1 MKTLIILQQKKKIN
15 KMTYK
20 ELVNIFEESF
30 NDKLDF
36 KNWSKKKFINFV
48 KDFMNGKT
56 EYYKDDNFIKQYDDK
71 VKKYIRG

>member
-1 MKTLIILQQKKKIN
+1 
-15 KMTYK
+15 MTYK

-36 KNWSKKKFINFV
+36 KKWSKKKFINFV

>member
-1 MKTLIILQQKKKIN
+1 
-15 KMTYK
+15 MTYK

-30 NDKLDF
+30 NYRIDF
-36 KNWSKKKFINFV
+36 KTWRKKEFINFV

-56 EYYKDDNFIKQYDDK
+56 EYYKDDNFIKLYDDK

>member
-1 MKTLIILQQKKKIN
+1 
-15 KMTYK
+15 MTYK

-36 KNWSKKKFINFV
+36 KNCSKKKFINFV

>member
-1 MKTLIILQQKKKIN
+1 MTSKTGAI

-30 NDKLDF
+30 NYKLDF
-36 KNWSKKKFINFV
+36 KNCKKKEFINFV

-56 EYYKDDNFIKQYDDK
+56 EYYKDDNFIKLYDEK
-71 VKKYIRG
+71 VKKYLRGKNENK